1 MKSHSIK
8 SVAGKM
14 KKYIPLAVALIC
26 VVATLMVRLAIPV
39 MAIGTSEKS
48 SSAAYKDGYFYFKIV
63 DDAGLTSQ
71 MKISFSRNSAPS
83 YSDMLNKATTYN
95 CSIAP
100 SEWSAN
106 NHNVTLNQTTVTTQ
120 KANSDNYTALVLS
133 ISYTQHAHYQSSG
146 FVYDRPDNC
155 GGRFNLNDLNG
166 NSTVVGGF
174 VNEDTTRTVTLQ
186 IYAGL
191 TGLVTWDSGGKHY
204 RTNGTQMT
212 LNYTRPTYSATFN
225 GNGNSGGATDTQ
237 WRLRGDNFNL
247 DNGFW
252 RDGHNFSHWTD
263 QYGAV
268 YYNGWTR
275 VADQD
280 MAFTANWAPWQHTV
294 AYNANG
300 GSGEPGAQTKTYGSI
315 LTLSGGIPSRTG
327 YTFSH
332 WWGDNG
338 GIYYPNGEYGSDYNG
353 GTVTLY
359 AQWSANQYT
368 VSYDPNGGSGT
379 MASDTATYDAAFS
392 IRANE
397 YTKTGYEFVGWNDRA
412 DGTGNNWTGWSGTWT
427 STGGLTVYA
436 QWKAVN
442 YTIQYDANGGTGSMG
457 NQTAQYDI
465 DLNLSANNFAR
476 PTYTFL
482 GWSKDK
488 DAATP
493 SYSDSQSVKN
503 IGLPSDTVILYAV
516 WKKTDASFDTST
528 LIHDENMFTGD
539 GKIMGGAGTTYDKN
553 NVDSKYAHVDNA
565 SNPGYFTRR

>member
-1 MKSHSIK
+1 MKVKKNSNRRNIK
-8 SVAGKM
+8 HISV
-14 KKYIPLAVALIC
+14 YFIVLFLC
-26 VVATLMVRLAIPV
+26 VGIV
-39 MAIGTSEKS
+39 TSL
-48 SSAAYKDGYFYFKIV
+48 FQKIV
-63 DDAGLTSQ
+63 HAEAWRELIGSNTVYSSGTFWFGITDTGGNYTTLKVSLSLNGTKPTYSNY
-71 MKISFSRNSAPS
+71 KKNSR
-83 YSDMLNKATTYN
+83 TYT
-95 CSIAP
+95 CTA
-100 SEWSAN
+100 EE
-106 NHNVTLNQTTVTTQ
+106 QTTNWHSLRLNTT
-120 KANSDNYTALVLS
+120 SVSTELSEGNYTALRLS
-133 ISYTQHAHYQSSG
+133 FSYIQHAQYQYQRQEIG
-146 FVYDRPDNC
+146 
-155 GGRFNLNDLNG
+155 
-166 NSTVVGGF
+166 T
-174 VNEDTTRTVTLQ
+174 
-186 IYAGL
+186 
-191 TGLVTWDSGGKHY
+191 SGGYIGSMSASGYSKSVVAADTWQTVEVYMHVNHTGAITFLSDADNKIY
-204 RTNGTQMT
+204 REHGDKLT
-212 LNYTRPTYSATFN
+212 LYYEKPVYTVSFN
-225 GNGNSGGATDTQ
+225 GNGNTGGSTANQ
-237 WRLRGDNFNL
+237 SAYYGDNFSL
-247 DNGFW
+247 WNGFTK
-252 RDGHNFSHWTD
+252 DGHNFSHWTD

-300 GSGEPGAQTKTYGSI
+300 GSGEPGDQTKTYGSI
-315 LTLSGGIPSRTG
+315 LTLSGGIPSRAG

-379 MASDTATYDAAFS
+379 MAPDTATYDAAFS

-412 DGTGNNWTGWSGTWT
+412 DGTGNDWTGWSGTWT
-427 STGGLTVYA
+427 SAGGLTVYA

-442 YTIQYDANGGTGSMG
+442 YTIQYDANGGTGSMRD
-457 NQTAQYDI
+457 QTAQYDI
-465 DLNLSANNFAR
+465 DLNLSAINFAR

-493 SYSDSQSVKN
+493 SYTDSQSVKN
-503 IGLPSDTVILYAV
+503 IGSPNDTVILYAV

-539 GKIMGGAGTTYDKN
+539 GKLVGGAGTTYDKN
-553 NVDSKYAHVDNA
+553 NVDSKYAHVDDP
-565 SNPGYFTRR
+565 SDPGYFTRR

>member
-26 VVATLMVRLAIPV
+26 VVATLMVRLEIPV
-39 MAIGTSEKS
+39 MAIGTSERSK
-48 SSAAYKDGYFYFKIV
+48 SAAYKDGYFYFKIV

-120 KANSDNYTALVLS
+120 KANSDNYTALALS
-133 ISYTQHAHYQSSG
+133 ISYTQHAHYRSNG
-146 FVYDRPDNC
+146 YGDDRPANC

-166 NSTVVGGF
+166 NNTLVGGF

-191 TGLVTWDSGGKHY
+191 TGLVTWDSGGKYY

-379 MASDTATYDAAFS
+379 MAPDTATYDAAFS